1 MQTPRLWV
9 RDFQY
14 VNAMPGVLAYRIVT
28 SAPNDLIGE
37 GMAKRVLI
45 ADDSDSVRKLIQS
58 VVEQQDIE
66 VCALTGNGIEA
77 VDKATDLEPDLLILD
92 VQMPGLNGIV
102 VADIMRRR
110 LPNAKIILFTIYGD
124 AVKSIAASV
133 GANAVLAKADGLSGL
148 ARTVQ
153 SLLGAE

>member
-1 MQTPRLWV
+1 
-9 RDFQY
+9 
-14 VNAMPGVLAYRIVT
+14 
-28 SAPNDLIGE
+28 
-37 GMAKRVLI
+37 MAKRVLI